1 MWYGHPCLYST
12 IMSFRIIACMHLV
25 ILFFMQLHVTD
36 QRGSLINSVQFS
48 AYLSKFIIKMMKT
61 KYYNGNTILKYC
73 FTIWYEIAQSIWSL
87 IMVMLIKYLNSF
99 YCDIFS
105 FKYQNTRLQSERLNE
120 YSFHV
125 TLTKRKDKIIK
136 LRGKQYL
143 LCICYEV
150 LTLTLQW
157 RSAVWLFISRVS

>member
-1 MWYGHPCLYST
+1 MPPLFNNNVLPNHSMYALSHIVLYAIT
-12 IMSFRIIACMHLV
+12 CNRPKRVF
-25 ILFFMQLHVTD
+25 D
-36 QRGSLINSVQFS
+36 QSVQFS
-48 AYLSKFIIKMMKT
+48 AYFSKFIIKMMKT

-125 TLTKRKDKIIK
+125 TLTKRKDKKIK

-150 LTLTLQW
+150 LKLTLQW